1 MWACRDVSAETCR
14 DPKWWWNAVTRMQ
27 SRAVSPRRGSS
38 QGSRSVAPMHNPNLA
53 PRDAAKQTAAA
64 ESGGGSVSAS
74 SAAAWHAV
82 PWGLQSR
89 REKSEA
95 SQNPEHLQEQ
105 APCPVW
111 QKYLS
116 LLDTVLKTSP
126 NFRACFVQRQ
136 AGQFC
141 LPFSGVGSLLCHD
154 GSALLQSS
162 EKSTERS

>member
-1 MWACRDVSAETCR
+1 
-14 DPKWWWNAVTRMQ
+14 MQ
-27 SRAVSPRRGSS
+27 GRSVSPRRGSS
-38 QGSRSVAPMHNPNLA
+38 HGSHSVALMHNPNLA

-64 ESGGGSVSAS
+64 ESCGGSVSAS

-89 REKSEA
+89 LGKSEA
-95 SQNPEHLQEQ
+95 FQNPEHLQEQ

-126 NFRACFVQRQ
+126 NFCACFVQRQ
-136 AGQFC
+136 DGQFR
-141 LPFSGVGSLLCHD
+141 LPFSGVSSLLCHD
-154 GSALLQSS
+154 GSVLLQSS
-162 EKSTERS
+162 EKALKEVRSTSAPEKWSVWHF